1 MDNLFNTATN
11 EELGDKMNMDELYEV
26 KQKSDLTKLNIF
38 NKLLNRIHIKI
49 KTISRKKTNEQH
61 CWFVMP
67 EVLIGAPNYDQAN
80 CLTYIVE
87 KLKDNGF
94 VVKYFHPNL
103 LFISWQH
110 WIPRYVRDEFKKQTG
125 IAVDGLGNKIES
137 KGENKNKI
145 SLKENKSN
153 ENYKSIKQYKPT
165 GDLIYNIN
173 LLKNIEKN
181 TE

>member
-1 MDNLFNTATN
+1 
-11 EELGDKMNMDELYEV
+11 
-26 KQKSDLTKLNIF
+26 
-38 NKLLNRIHIKI
+38 
-49 KTISRKKTNEQH
+49 
-61 CWFVMP
+61 MP
-67 EVLIGAPNYDQAN
+67 EVLIGAPKYDQAN

-137 KGENKNKI
+137 KDENKNKF

-173 LLKNIEKN
+173 LLKNIEKK